1 MLVFLERGRWIMHY
15 MRWIMHY
22 IMSVLAVGF
31 VAAMLLGLV

>member
-1 MLVFLERGRWIMHY
+1 MLVFLERG
-15 MRWIMHY
+15 RWIMHY